1 MKELA
6 VSGSM
11 FMVIKR
17 RERGHFGFQER
28 VKISCRNWG
37 QERMK
42 NIARVEIQNY
52 FKLIGTK

>member
-1 MKELA
+1 
-6 VSGSM
+6 
-11 FMVIKR
+11 MVIKR